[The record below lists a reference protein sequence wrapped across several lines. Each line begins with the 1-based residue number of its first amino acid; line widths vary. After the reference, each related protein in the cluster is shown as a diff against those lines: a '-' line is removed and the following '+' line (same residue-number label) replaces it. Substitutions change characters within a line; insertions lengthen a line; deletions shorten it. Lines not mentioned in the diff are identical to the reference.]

1 MPNETIVIEPKRP
14 DNAMA
19 AEPHVFGLQ
28 AAIEQVR
35 KDSQEAPEE
44 YLDESTVPHGGE

>member
-1 MPNETIVIEPKRP
+1 MSYETIVQEPKRP
-14 DNAMA
+14 DSTMA
-19 AEPHVFGLQ
+19 DEPHVFGLQ